1 MYQAGDARFRR
12 LLMNKLQLTKG
23 ELTKIILEEVRKL
36 DEQID
41 VEQVAKDEAN
51 ENLQKLDVNSLDLK
65 QLTLLNSVLKD
76 MQ

>member
-1 MYQAGDARFRR
+1 
-12 LLMNKLQLTKG
+12 MNKLQLTKG

-41 VEQVAKDEAN
+41 AEQVAKDEAN

>member
-1 MYQAGDARFRR
+1 
-12 LLMNKLQLTKG
+12 MNKLQLTKG

-41 VEQVAKDEAN
+41 AEQVAKDEAN
-51 ENLQKLDVNSLDLK
+51 ENLQKLDVDSLDLK

>member
-1 MYQAGDARFRR
+1 
-12 LLMNKLQLTKG
+12 MNKLQLTKG

-41 VEQVAKDEAN
+41 VEQVAKEEAN
-51 ENLQKLDVNSLDLK
+51 ENLQKLDVNSLNLK

>member
-1 MYQAGDARFRR
+1 
-12 LLMNKLQLTKG
+12 MNKLQLTKG